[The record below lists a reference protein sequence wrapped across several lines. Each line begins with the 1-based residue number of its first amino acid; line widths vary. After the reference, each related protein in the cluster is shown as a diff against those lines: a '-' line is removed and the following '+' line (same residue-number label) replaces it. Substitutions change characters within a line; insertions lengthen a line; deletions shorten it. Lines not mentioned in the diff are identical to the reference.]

1 MACPT
6 FSQIV
11 TQMINFIKGKRPSA
25 NTNVGTVLNY
35 VVISTVANQLSAQ
48 DGTSQSVYSSI
59 QYTQNL
65 QAFVDNAAT
74 ILPADLDKIGD
85 NYGMTRNSGTQ
96 ATGTITFRIRTYTTS
111 SPIINIPSGTTIST
125 LATSQAPAVS
135 FATTA
140 GITFTPSFAPS
151 YFNPVSGF
159 YEQST
164 TIIAQTIGTV
174 GDTGAASIT
183 SLVSSVAGI
192 DAVTNTTAATGGTNI
207 ESNVLYAARIQI
219 KLEGNNVG
227 TPNGMISLVE
237 TNPNVIQALIVGPN
251 DPEMQRDPYGGSVD
265 VYIRGQI
272 LTTVSYTTMYTAI
285 GSQSFLFNHQPAI
298 SVGTVI
304 GIVGGVPYTFVGPP
318 TGVGAGTDYS
328 VIINPNTLYAGS
340 TKAVSYITFN
350 NPTFFAITS
359 IVPSNT
365 INVITT
371 SGMLQ
376 GNTILQG
383 AFSTTITAPVIS
395 PTQITVGSTSG
406 FGTGS
411 ATLAGFKPDNNTNIT
426 ITYTYDSLIEILQ
439 ALFNDNNNHIVA
451 SDILVREAII
461 ALISVTASILVL
473 PGFVPPTVVSNV
485 QTALTIYL
493 NALGLGAVIDLS
505 DLVLVIEGVPGV
517 DQVDLSTLSFS
528 STKGIVT
535 TTVPPGQ
542 RISVGKNAYPQA
554 NPPL

>member
-1 MACPT
+1 
-6 FSQIV
+6 
-11 TQMINFIKGKRPSA
+11 
-25 NTNVGTVLNY
+25 
-35 VVISTVANQLSAQ
+35 
-48 DGTSQSVYSSI
+48 
-59 QYTQNL
+59 
-65 QAFVDNAAT
+65 
-74 ILPADLDKIGD
+74 
-85 NYGMTRNSGTQ
+85 
-96 ATGTITFRIRTYTTS
+96 
-111 SPIINIPSGTTIST
+111 
-125 LATSQAPAVS
+125 
-135 FATTA
+135 
-140 GITFTPSFAPS
+140 
-151 YFNPVSGF
+151 
-159 YEQST
+159 
-164 TIIAQTIGTV
+164 
-174 GDTGAASIT
+174 
-183 SLVSSVAGI
+183 
-192 DAVTNTTAATGGTNI
+192 
-207 ESNVLYAARIQI
+207 
-219 KLEGNNVG
+219 
-227 TPNGMISLVE
+227 
-237 TNPNVIQALIVGPN
+237 
-251 DPEMQRDPYGGSVD
+251 
-265 VYIRGQI
+265 
-272 LTTVSYTTMYTAI
+272 
-285 GSQSFLFNHQPAI
+285 
-298 SVGTVI
+298 
-304 GIVGGVPYTFVGPP
+304 
-318 TGVGAGTDYS
+318 
-328 VIINPNTLYAGS
+328 
-340 TKAVSYITFN
+340 
-350 NPTFFAITS
+350 
-359 IVPSNT
+359 
-365 INVITT
+365 
-371 SGMLQ
+371 MLQ

-554 NPPL
+554 NPPLAISVM